1 MNQIPFEDVQPGK
14 EYSIIFLPGRDAEE
28 FFKATIKAKNDF
40 CAVGVIDRRIL
51 TKFGSEILK
60 GQLIN
65 LFKTKTI
72 FMSKSKRHQ
81 SNILNI

>member
-1 MNQIPFEDVQPGK
+1 MTQIPFEGVQPGK

-65 LFKTKTI
+65 LFKTKNHFYEQKQKDTSQT
-72 FMSKSKRHQ
+72 F
-81 SNILNI
+81 